1 MKSIF
6 LVKPGIIELRDVP
19 IPKPVNG
26 ELVIKVETAL
36 TCGTDLKAF
45 RRGHPKM
52 PMPTQFGHE
61 FSGTIA
67 DAGTSPNGYREGDA
81 IMGVHTA
88 PCGQCYYCQRQRE
101 NLCPD
106 TMANMV
112 MGAYAEYIK
121 IPRRVAELNMFAK
134 PETMTYEE
142 AAFIEPLACV
152 VHGMQPL
159 NITEHDTVLII
170 GAGAIGLIHIQLA
183 RLKGAGKIL
192 VLAKHEE
199 RQNLA
204 RQFGA
209 EVIDAAA
216 SNAAEAVQDATNGYG
231 ANLVFE
237 CTGRQQVWHDSLS
250 MVATGGTIIL
260 FGGCPPGTSIP
271 VDTGWLHYDEISLMG
286 SFHFT
291 PRDVREAYGLLADR
305 KIDVAS
311 LITEQYPLNELQKA
325 FDLLAQGRGIKYA
338 IQP

>member
-6 LVKPGIIELRDVP
+6 LVKPGTIELRDVP
-19 IPKPVNG
+19 IPKPVDG
-26 ELVIKVETAL
+26 ELVIKIETAL

-67 DAGTSPNGYREGDA
+67 AIGTSPNGYREGDA

-88 PCGQCYYCQRQRE
+88 PCGQCYYCQRHRE

-121 IPRRVAELNMFAK
+121 IPRRVAELNIFAK
-134 PETMTYEE
+134 PDTMSYEE

-152 VHGMQPL
+152 VHGMQSL
-159 NITEHDTVLII
+159 KITEQDTVLII
-170 GAGAIGLIHIQLA
+170 GAGAIGLMHIQLA
-183 RLKGAGKIL
+183 RLKGAGNIL

-199 RQNLA
+199 RQKLA

-209 EVIDAAA
+209 DVIDAAG
-216 SNAAEAVQDATNGYG
+216 SDAAEAVRNATDGYG
-231 ANLVFE
+231 ANFVFE
-237 CTGRQQVWHDSLS
+237 CTGRQEVWQNSLS
-250 MVATGGTIIL
+250 MVAKGGTVIL
-260 FGGCPPGTSIP
+260 FGGCPPGTTIP
-271 VDTGWLHYDEISLMG
+271 VDTGWLHYDEISLIG
-286 SFHFT
+286 TFHFT
-291 PRDVREAYGLLADR
+291 PRDVREAYELLAEN

-311 LITEQYPLNELQKA
+311 LITEQYPLSELQTV

>member
-6 LVKPGIIELRDVP
+6 LVKPGTIELRDVP
-19 IPKPVNG
+19 IPKPVDG
-26 ELVIKVETAL
+26 ELVIKIETAL
-36 TCGTDLKAF
+36 TCGTDLKAY

-61 FSGTIA
+61 FSGIIA
-67 DAGTSPNGYREGDA
+67 DAGASPNGYREGDA

-88 PCGQCYYCQRQRE
+88 PCGRCYYCQRRRE

-134 PETMTYEE
+134 PDSMSYAE

-152 VHGMQPL
+152 VHGMQSL
-159 NITEHDTVLII
+159 RMTEQDTVLII
-170 GAGAIGLIHIQLA
+170 GAGAIGLMHIQLA
-183 RLKGAGKIL
+183 RCQGAGKIL

-209 EVIDAAA
+209 KVIDASA
-216 SNAAEAVQDATNGYG
+216 SNAAAAVRDATDGYG
-231 ANLVFE
+231 ANFVFE
-237 CTGRQQVWHDSLS
+237 CTGRQEVWADSLA
-250 MVATGGTIIL
+250 MVAKGGTVIL

-271 VDTGWLHYDEISLMG
+271 VDTGWLHYEEISLIG
-286 SFHFT
+286 AFHFS
-291 PRDVREAYGLLADR
+291 PRDVRAAYELLAEKR
-305 KIDVAS
+305 IDVAP
-311 LITEQYPLNELQKA
+311 LITKQYPLSELQKA